1 MNPDLKGLVE
11 EFERAINES
20 VCESDRIAA
29 LVTEMK
35 RAGYDITLVLEA
47 TIGVTASADSQHAES
62 IISHAPRRASGEIY
76 LTDEDEQFLQG
87 LHISAA

>member
-1 MNPDLKGLVE
+1 MNPNLKGLVE

-47 TIGVTASADSQHAES
+47 TIGVTASAESQHTEGVNEF
-62 IISHAPRRASGEIY
+62 HGASNGEIS
-76 LTDEDEQFLQG
+76 LTSEDEQFLRG
-87 LHISAA
+87 LHISAS